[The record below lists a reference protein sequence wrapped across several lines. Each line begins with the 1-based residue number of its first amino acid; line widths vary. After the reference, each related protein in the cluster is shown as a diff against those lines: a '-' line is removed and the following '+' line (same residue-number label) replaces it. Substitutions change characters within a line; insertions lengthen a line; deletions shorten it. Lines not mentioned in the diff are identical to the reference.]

1 MQASTSGTN
10 EEWFENEFFWE
21 DFYPVLFP
29 DELFEQA
36 QEEMEK
42 ILDLID
48 HPVCSVLDL
57 CCGPGRF
64 AGLLARE
71 GYQVTGVDRTPFLLD
86 IAKREFAD
94 TVDVEWVLS
103 DMREFVRQESY
114 DLVLNLYTSFG
125 YFKDPAEDLLV
136 LKNIAQCL
144 RPGGSFVIEVMGKE
158 VMAKDFEPITASKTE
173 DGLFVQAHE
182 ILENWN
188 RIKTEWTLI
197 KEGNVKTFTFE
208 HSLYAASDLIRLCE
222 LAGFS
227 DVQAFGDFDGS
238 PYDNTASLLVIT
250 GKKR

>member
-1 MQASTSGTN
+1 MQPATRGTE
-10 EEWFENEFFWE
+10 EEWFENDSFWE

-36 QEEMEK
+36 PEEIDK
-42 ILDLID
+42 IFDLID
-48 HPVCSVLDL
+48 HPVNSVLDL

-64 AGLLARE
+64 AGLLAKV
-71 GYQVTGVDRTPFLLD
+71 GYKVTGVDRTPFLLEM
-86 IAKREFAD
+86 AKREYGD
-94 TVDVEWVLS
+94 TGNVEWVLS
-103 DMREFVRQESY
+103 DMREFVRKESF

-136 LKNIAQCL
+136 LKNIAQSL

-158 VMAKDFEPITASKTE
+158 VVAKDFEPITASKIE
-173 DGLFVQAHE
+173 DGLFVQSHE

-188 RIKTEWTLI
+188 RIRTEWTLI
-197 KEGNVKTFTFE
+197 KEGNIKTFTFE

-227 DVQAFGDFDGS
+227 DIQVFGDFDGR
-238 PYDNTASLLVIT
+238 PYDDSAILLIIT

>member
-1 MQASTSGTN
+1 MQPATRGADK
-10 EEWFENEFFWE
+10 EWFENESFWE
-21 DFYPVLFP
+21 DFYQVLFP

-48 HPVCSVLDL
+48 HPVQSVLDL

-71 GYQVTGVDRTPFLLD
+71 GYQVTGVDRTPFLLE
-86 IAKREFAD
+86 IAKREYGD
-94 TVDVEWVLS
+94 CGNIEWILC

-125 YFKDPAEDLLV
+125 YFQDPAEDLLV
-136 LKNIAQCL
+136 LKNIALSL

-158 VMAKDFEPITASKTE
+158 VLARDFEQMTASKTE

-182 ILENWN
+182 ILDNWS
-188 RIKTEWTLI
+188 RIRTEWTLI
-197 KEGNVKTFTFE
+197 RGGYIRTFTFE

-222 LAGFS
+222 MAGFS
-227 DVQAFGDFDGS
+227 DIRVFGDFNGN
-238 PYDNTASLLVIT
+238 PYDHGASLLIIT
-250 GKKR
+250 GKKQ

>member
-1 MQASTSGTN
+1 MQPATHVA
-10 EEWFENEFFWE
+10 EMEWFEDESFWE
-21 DFYPVLFP
+21 DFYQVLFP
-29 DELFEQA
+29 EELFEQA
-36 QEEMEK
+36 QEEVEK
-42 ILDLID
+42 ILGIID
-48 HPVCSVLDL
+48 HPVRSVLDL

-86 IAKREFAD
+86 IAQREYGNSGD
-94 TVDVEWVLS
+94 IEWVLS
-103 DMREFVRQESY
+103 DMREFVRNESY

-136 LKNIAQCL
+136 LKNISQSL
-144 RPGGSFVIEVMGKE
+144 RQGGSFVIEVMGKE

-188 RIKTEWTLI
+188 RIRTEWTLI
-197 KEGNVKTFTFE
+197 KEGNIRTFTFE

-227 DVQAFGDFDGS
+227 DIRVFGDFDGG
-238 PYDNTASLLVIT
+238 PYDHSASLLVIT

>member
-1 MQASTSGTN
+1 MQPATRCSK
-10 EEWFENEFFWE
+10 EEWFENESFWE

-29 DELFEQA
+29 EELFDQA

-42 ILDLID
+42 IFELID
-48 HPVCSVLDL
+48 HPVSSVLDL

-71 GYQVTGVDRTPFLLD
+71 GYQVTGVDRTPFLLE
-86 IAKREFAD
+86 IAKREYAD
-94 TVDVEWVLS
+94 TEHVEWVLS

-136 LKNIAQCL
+136 LKNIAQSL

-158 VMAKDFEPITASKTE
+158 VMAKDFEPISASKVG
-173 DGLFVQAHE
+173 DGIFVQSHE
-182 ILENWN
+182 IFENWK
-188 RIKTEWTLI
+188 RIRTEWTLI
-197 KEGNVKTFTFE
+197 NEGNIRTFTFE

-222 LAGFS
+222 LAGLS
-227 DVQAFGDFDGS
+227 DIRVFGDFDGR
-238 PYDNTASLLVIT
+238 PYDHSAILLVIT
-250 GKKR
+250 GRKN